1 MKKYAHSLFIALLVS
16 SFSSFA
22 QNKGDEY
29 AVLYREANSLL
40 VAAYEKRDT
49 AAYTKQF
56 AIIQREYN
64 KLSAKDRAKYR
75 STINDAWYNLACTY
89 ALVGDK
95 RKALS
100 SLEKSHYYDYN
111 HLLNDDDLTA
121 LLGEPRFARFAK
133 VARKNSPNYVATL
146 RNAPRYNASERKDL
160 PAFTY
165 ESSYNKRLEKL
176 RIKYKLDSIAGYG
189 TDISRMINLMRWV
202 HNIIQHDG
210 SKGNPEKKNALSL
223 IKTCRKEGK
232 TLNCRGMAT
241 VLNEVYLACDIP
253 SRIVTCMPKD
263 PNDNDCHVIVTAWSA
278 TKRKWVWMDPTF
290 MAYVMDEKGNML
302 GIEEV
307 RQRLISGKPLV
318 LNADANHN
326 GKETQTK
333 EYYLQTYMAKNLYK
347 LECPASSEYDYETLA
362 KGKERTY
369 IQLTPGGS
377 AMKSGTSARYDGMNT
392 YHKHYTANPNR
403 FWQVPPGQSRA
414 DFDKAMAAFMK
425 NCNSLD
431 DEAINTDFSHL
442 WDEFAV
448 KLKHPIWPA
457 GRSEAFV
464 KEYGKIRSFKYL
476 GVAED
481 GVTIYKVVCDK
492 STHALGISL
501 DYEGKYATFRPW
513 TSSPAIKEMMI
524 DSF

>member
-1 MKKYAHSLFIALLVS
+1 MIAFVAIALQLAGT
-16 SFSSFA
+16 SFA
-22 QNKGDEY
+22 QNLSDNY
-29 AVLYREANSLL
+29 AVLAREKNSAM
-40 VAAYEKRDT
+40 VAAYEKREVT
-49 AAYTKQF
+49 VYKTHF
-56 AIIQREYN
+56 AELQREFG
-64 KLSAKDRAKYR
+64 KLAKRDRAKYQY
-75 STINDAWYNLACTY
+75 TINDAWYNLACTY
-89 ALVGDK
+89 ALLGDK
-95 RKALS
+95 KNALS
-100 SLEKSHYYDYN
+100 SLEKSHYYDYE
-111 HLLNDDDLTA
+111 HLLNDDDVASLIS
-121 LLGEPRFARFAK
+121 ERRFANYAK
-133 VARKNSPNYVATL
+133 VARAHSPNYIATL
-146 RNAPRYNASERKDL
+146 RNAPRYNTTERKDL
-160 PAFTY
+160 PSFTY
-165 ESSYNKRLEKL
+165 QPGYYSRLEKM
-176 RIKYKLDSIAGYG
+176 RNKYRLDSIGGYG
-189 TDISRMINLMRWV
+189 SDITRMINLMRWV
-202 HNIIQHDG
+202 HNTIQHDG
-210 SKGNPEKKNALSL
+210 SKGNPENMNASSL
-223 IKTCRKEGK
+223 LKVCRNGGK

-253 SRIVTCMPKD
+253 SRIVTCLPKD

-290 MAYVMDEKGNML
+290 MAYVMDEKGNVL

-307 RQRLISGKPLV
+307 RQRLITGKPLV

-326 GKETQTK
+326 NKEAQTK
-333 EYYLQTYMAKNLYK
+333 QYYLQTYMAKNLYK
-347 LECPASSEYDYETLA
+347 LSCPASSEYDYETLE

-369 IQLTPGGS
+369 IYLVPGGS
-377 AMKSGTSARYDGMNT
+377 AMKSGTSARNDGMNT
-392 YHKHYTANPNR
+392 YHMHYTANPNR

-431 DEAINTDFSHL
+431 DEAINTNFSHS

-448 KLKHPIWPA
+448 KLKHPIWSA

-492 STHALGISL
+492 STHVLGISL